1 MKHLFPLLLFI
12 FTLFGHAYGQNT
24 NMSYDRVTIKLIY
37 GRDTL
42 PGIKILVKDT
52 KICTTSDYQGIAVI
66 EIPKDK
72 NALFVEVLSS
82 YLDLEVIRPVDSI
95 VFNMKSKY
103 AYYYYLNKKMLRKK
117 QPIPD
122 L

>member
-1 MKHLFPLLLFI
+1 MKQLYPFLFFI
-12 FTLFGHAYGQNT
+12 LTLFVNATGQNT
-24 NMSYDRVTIKLIY
+24 NGLYDRVTIKLIY

-42 PGIKILVKDT
+42 AGVKILVKDT
-52 KICTTSDYQGIAVI
+52 KIATTSDYQGLAVI

-72 NALFVEVLSS
+72 NILFVDVLSS

-103 AYYYYLNKKMLRKK
+103 AYYYYMNKKMLRKK
-117 QPIPD
+117 QHIPD

>member
-1 MKHLFPLLLFI
+1 VNA
-12 FTLFGHAYGQNT
+12 TGQNT
-24 NMSYDRVTIKLIY
+24 NGLYDRVTIKLIY

-42 PGIKILVKDT
+42 AGVKILVKDT
-52 KICTTSDYQGIAVI
+52 KIATTSDYQGLAVI

-72 NALFVEVLSS
+72 NILFVDVLSS

-103 AYYYYLNKKMLRKK
+103 AYYYYMNKKMLRKK
-117 QPIPD
+117 QHIPD